1 MPSKEQEPAASA
13 GDIRWMRRA
22 LELAAKGRGR
32 VEPNP
37 PVGAVI
43 VRRGKLIGEGFH
55 ERFGGP
61 HAEIRAMQAAS
72 GACRGATLYVTLEP
86 CTGLHK
92 KTPPCRDAVL
102 KAGFRRVV
110 IGASDPTQESAV
122 ARLEAAGIAVMTGVL
137 EKECRRM
144 IAPFL
149 KLRARG
155 MPYVIAKWAMTADGK
170 IATVTGE
177 SRWISSDAS
186 RDLVHQWRNQADAVL
201 VGIGTVLRDDPMLTC
216 RPFDRERSR
225 TAQGGAAQLSKGR
238 ISEGRN
244 PLRIVLDAEARIP
257 LTSRLVAT
265 AREAPLVIACLACVR
280 EARRRQLAD
289 AGCRVLPLRGA
300 RGRVEAEELLR
311 ALGAERITNLM
322 IEGGAGVLADFFEH
336 RLVDEVRI
344 FIAPKLFGGAA
355 APGPIAGA
363 GIASPADAL
372 KLDSVALDSGRR
384 GHAVDRNDQFPIPNF
399 QSVTGAP
406 PCGNWKLEIRIW
418 KLRPA
423 GLLEEPLEELLELGG
438 ERAADDSLDLVAVE
452 PAAVAGRQA

>member
-1 MPSKEQEPAASA
+1 MRSKEQNQAASA
-13 GDIRWMRRA
+13 GDVRWMRRA
-22 LELAAKGRGR
+22 LELAAQGRGR
-32 VEPNP
+32 AEPNP

-43 VRRGKLIGEGFH
+43 VRRGKLVGEGFH

-61 HAEIRAMQAAS
+61 HAEIRAMDAAA

-86 CTGLHK
+86 CTGLSK
-92 KTPPCRDAVL
+92 KTPPCCDAVL

-110 IGASDPTQESAV
+110 IGAGDPTQQSAV
-122 ARLEAAGIAVMTGVL
+122 PRLEAAGIAVVTGVL
-137 EKECRRM
+137 EKECLRM

-186 RDLVHQWRNQADAVL
+186 RDLVHRWRNQADAVL
-201 VGIGTVLRDDPMLTC
+201 VGIGTVLRDDPLLTC
-216 RPFDRERSR
+216 RPFEF
-225 TAQGGAAQLSKGR
+225 AQGGPEQLSKDR
-238 ISEGRN
+238 VTEARN

-265 AREAPLVIACLACVR
+265 AREAPLLIACLASVPP
-280 EARRRQLAD
+280 ARRRRLTG

-300 RGRVEAEELLR
+300 RGRVDAEQLLR

-322 IEGGAGVLADFFEH
+322 VEGGAGVLADFFDH

-355 APGPIAGA
+355 APGPIGGK
-363 GIASPADAL
+363 GIPSPADAM
-372 KLDSVALDSGRR
+372 
-384 GHAVDRNDQFPIPNF
+384 
-399 QSVTGAP
+399 
-406 PCGNWKLEIRIW
+406 
-418 KLRPA
+418 KLRDAVWTPV
-423 GLLEEPLEELLELGG
+423 GRDMLLSAMTDFQVP
-438 ERAADDSLDLVAVE
+438 SSS
-452 PAAVAGRQA
+452 

>member
-1 MPSKEQEPAASA
+1 MRREEQRPDARAA
-13 GDIRWMRRA
+13 DIRWMRRA
-22 LELAAKGRGR
+22 LELAARGHGR

-61 HAEIRAMQAAS
+61 HAEIRAMTAVA

-86 CTGLHK
+86 CTGLDK
-92 KTPPCRDAVL
+92 KTPPCCDAVL
-102 KAGFRRVV
+102 KARFRRVV
-110 IGASDPTQESAV
+110 IGASDPTQRSAV
-122 ARLEAAGIAVMTGVL
+122 SRLQAAGIAVTTGVL

-149 KLRARG
+149 KLRALG

-177 SRWISSDAS
+177 SRWISSDTS
-186 RDLVHQWRNQADAVL
+186 RDLVQQWRNQADALL
-201 VGIGTVLRDDPMLTC
+201 VGIGTVLRDDPLLTC
-216 RPFDRERSR
+216 RIP
-225 TAQGGAAQLSKGR
+225 
-238 ISEGRN
+238 EGRN
-244 PLRIVLDAEARIP
+244 PLRIVLDAKARIP
-257 LTSRLVAT
+257 LSSRLIVT
-265 AREAPLVIACLACVR
+265 ACEAPLLIACLPGVPQ
-280 EARRRQLAD
+280 ARRRRLID

-300 RGRVEAEELLR
+300 RGRIEAEELLR

-322 IEGGAGVLADFFEH
+322 IEGGASVLADFFGR

-355 APGPIAGA
+355 APGPIAGD

-372 KLDSVALDSGRR
+372 KLQDPVWTQVGADMLLTAMTGF
-384 GHAVDRNDQFPIPNF
+384 QFPI
-399 QSVTGAP
+399 S
-406 PCGNWKLEIRIW
+406 
-418 KLRPA
+418 
-423 GLLEEPLEELLELGG
+423 
-438 ERAADDSLDLVAVE
+438 S
-452 PAAVAGRQA
+452 

>member
-1 MPSKEQEPAASA
+1 MRSKEQTPDGTA

-22 LELAAKGRGR
+22 LELAARGRGR

-43 VRRGKLIGEGFH
+43 VRRGTLIGEGFH
-55 ERFGGP
+55 EKFGGP
-61 HAEIRAMQAAS
+61 HAEIRAMTAAS

-86 CTGLHK
+86 CTGLDK
-92 KTPPCRDAVL
+92 KTPPCCDAVL

-110 IGASDPTQESAV
+110 IGASDPTQRSAV
-122 ARLEAAGIAVMTGVL
+122 PRLQAAGIAVMTGVL

-149 KLRARG
+149 KLRALG
-155 MPYVIAKWAMTADGK
+155 IPYVIAKWAMTADGK

-186 RDLVHQWRNQADAVL
+186 RDLVQQWRNQADALL
-201 VGIGTVLRDDPMLTC
+201 VGIGTVLRDDPLLTC
-216 RPFDRERSR
+216 RIP
-225 TAQGGAAQLSKGR
+225 
-238 ISEGRN
+238 EGHN

-265 AREAPLVIACLACVR
+265 ARAAPLVIACLPLVSP
-280 EARRRQLAD
+280 ARRRRLAD

-300 RGRVEAEELLR
+300 RGRVEPEELLR

-322 IEGGAGVLADFFEH
+322 IEGGASVLADFFEH

-355 APGPIAGA
+355 APGPIAGH

-372 KLDSVALDSGRR
+372 KLQDPVWTQLGADMLLT
-384 GHAVDRNDQFPIPNF
+384 ATTNFQFPIP
-399 QSVTGAP
+399 V
-406 PCGNWKLEIRIW
+406 
-418 KLRPA
+418 
-423 GLLEEPLEELLELGG
+423 
-438 ERAADDSLDLVAVE
+438 
-452 PAAVAGRQA
+452 

>member
-1 MPSKEQEPAASA
+1 MRSKEQRPDESA

-22 LELAAKGRGR
+22 LELAAQGRGR

-61 HAEIRAMQAAS
+61 HAEIRAMES
-72 GACRGATLYVTLEP
+72 VRGDLRGATLYVTLEP
-86 CTGLHK
+86 CTGLAK
-92 KTPPCRDAVL
+92 KTPPCCDAVL

-110 IGASDPTQESAV
+110 IGASDPTQKSAA
-122 ARLEAAGIAVMTGVL
+122 ARLEAAGIALTTGVL
-137 EKECRRM
+137 EEECRRM

-155 MPYVIAKWAMTADGK
+155 MPWVIAKWAMTADGK

-225 TAQGGAAQLSKGR
+225 TPQGGPEPLSKGR
-238 ISEGRN
+238 IKGGRN

-257 LTSRLVAT
+257 LTSKLVAG
-265 AREAPLVIACLACVR
+265 ARGAPLLIACLAFVP

-300 RGRVEAEELLR
+300 RGRVDAQELLR

-322 IEGGAGVLADFFEH
+322 IEGGATVLADFFER
-336 RLVDEVRI
+336 RLVDEVRV

-355 APGPIAGA
+355 APGPIAGN

-372 KLDSVALDSGRR
+372 KLD
-384 GHAVDRNDQFPIPNF
+384 HAAWTPVGEDM
-399 QSVTGAP
+399 
-406 PCGNWKLEIRIW
+406 
-418 KLRPA
+418 
-423 GLLEEPLEELLELGG
+423 LLTAMTKSTA
-438 ERAADDSLDLVAVE
+438 RK
-452 PAAVAGRQA
+452 

>member
-1 MPSKEQEPAASA
+1 MRRTETKPAVTAA
-13 GDIRWMRRA
+13 DLRWMRRA
-22 LELAAKGRGR
+22 LELAALGRGR

-43 VRRGKLIGEGFH
+43 ARRGKLIGEGFH

-61 HAEIRAMQAAS
+61 HAEIRAMDAAS

-86 CTGLHK
+86 CTGLDK
-92 KTPPCRDAVL
+92 KTPPCCDAVL

-110 IGASDPTQESAV
+110 IGASDPTQASAA
-122 ARLEAAGIAVMTGVL
+122 ARLKAAGIAVTAGAL
-137 EKECRRM
+137 EKECRQM

-149 KLRARG
+149 KLRSLG

-186 RDLVHQWRNQADAVL
+186 RKLVHQWRNQADAVL
-201 VGIGTVLRDDPMLTC
+201 VGIGTVLRDDPLLTC
-216 RPFDRERSR
+216 RPFDHEQSR
-225 TAQGGAAQLSKGR
+225 RAQGDPELLSQR
-238 ISEGRN
+238 RVSDLRN

-257 LTSRLVAT
+257 LTSRLIAT
-265 AREAPLVIACLACVR
+265 AREAPLVVACLEFVP
-280 EARRRQLAD
+280 EARRRQLTD

-300 RGRVEAEELLR
+300 RGRVDAEQLLR
-311 ALGAERITNLM
+311 VLGLQRITNLM
-322 IEGGAGVLADFFEH
+322 VEGGAGVLADFFER

-355 APGPIAGA
+355 APGPIAGE

-372 KLDSVALDSGRR
+372 KLDSPVWTPVGEDMLLTGRTNSQWAAGNCQAPSG
-384 GHAVDRNDQFPIPNF
+384 
-399 QSVTGAP
+399 S
-406 PCGNWKLEIRIW
+406 
-418 KLRPA
+418 
-423 GLLEEPLEELLELGG
+423 
-438 ERAADDSLDLVAVE
+438 
-452 PAAVAGRQA
+452 

>member
-1 MPSKEQEPAASA
+1 MRKATDRSAATVA
-13 GDIRWMRRA
+13 DIRWMRRA
-22 LELAAKGRGR
+22 LELAALGRGL

-61 HAEIRAMQAAS
+61 HAEIRAMDAAA
-72 GACRGATLYVTLEP
+72 GVCGGATLYVTLEP
-86 CTGLHK
+86 CTGLDK
-92 KTPPCRDAVL
+92 KTPPCCEAVL

-110 IGASDPTQESAV
+110 IGASDPTQAG
-122 ARLEAAGIAVMTGVL
+122 AADRLKAASIAVTTGVL
-137 EKECRRM
+137 EKECRQM
-144 IAPFL
+144 IAPFV

-155 MPYVIAKWAMTADGK
+155 MPHIIAKWAMTADGK

-186 RDLVHQWRNQADAVL
+186 RKLVHQWRNQVDAVL
-201 VGIGTVLRDDPMLTC
+201 VGIGTVLRDDPLLTC
-216 RPFDRERSR
+216 RPFDHERSR
-225 TAQGGAAQLSKGR
+225 MAQDGPEQSSKN
-238 ISEGRN
+238 SVPAGRN

-265 AREAPLVIACLACVR
+265 AREAPLVIACLEFVP
-280 EARRRQLAD
+280 EARRRQLTD

-300 RGRVEAEELLR
+300 RGRVDAEELLR
-311 ALGAERITNLM
+311 VLGLQRITNLM
-322 IEGGAGVLADFFEH
+322 IEGGAGVLGDFFEH

-355 APGPIAGA
+355 APSPIAGS

-372 KLDSVALDSGRR
+372 QLDQVAW
-384 GHAVDRNDQFPIPNF
+384 
-399 QSVTGAP
+399 T
-406 PCGNWKLEIRIW
+406 
-418 KLRPA
+418 PA
-423 GLLEEPLEELLELGG
+423 GEDMLLQGVLQYRHG
-438 ERAADDSLDLVAVE
+438 AS
-452 PAAVAGRQA
+452 

>member
-1 MPSKEQEPAASA
+1 MRSKEQRPDESA

-22 LELAAKGRGR
+22 LELAAQGRGR

-61 HAEIRAMQAAS
+61 HAEIRAMES
-72 GACRGATLYVTLEP
+72 VRGDLRGATLYVTLEP
-86 CTGLHK
+86 CTGLAK
-92 KTPPCRDAVL
+92 KTPPCCDAVL

-110 IGASDPTQESAV
+110 IGASDPTQKSAA
-122 ARLEAAGIAVMTGVL
+122 ARLEAAGIALTTGVL
-137 EKECRRM
+137 EEECRRM

-155 MPYVIAKWAMTADGK
+155 MPWVIAKWAMTADGK

-216 RPFDRERSR
+216 R
-225 TAQGGAAQLSKGR
+225 

-257 LTSRLVAT
+257 LTSKLVAT
-265 AREAPLVIACLACVR
+265 AREGPLVIACLAFVP
-280 EARRRQLAD
+280 EAHRRQLTD

-300 RGRVEAEELLR
+300 RGRVDAEELLR
-311 ALGAERITNLM
+311 ALGAERVTNLM

-355 APGPIAGA
+355 APGPIAGN

-372 KLDSVALDSGRR
+372 KLD
-384 GHAVDRNDQFPIPNF
+384 HAAWTPVGEDM
-399 QSVTGAP
+399 
-406 PCGNWKLEIRIW
+406 
-418 KLRPA
+418 
-423 GLLEEPLEELLELGG
+423 LLTAMTKSTA
-438 ERAADDSLDLVAVE
+438 RK
-452 PAAVAGRQA
+452 

>member
-1 MPSKEQEPAASA
+1 MRSKEQEPDARA

-22 LELAAKGRGR
+22 LELAAQGRGR

-43 VRRGKLIGEGFH
+43 VRRGKRIGEGFH

-61 HAEIRAMQAAS
+61 HAEIRAMEAAP
-72 GACRGATLYVTLEP
+72 GACKGATLYVTLEP
-86 CTGLHK
+86 CAGLAK
-92 KTPPCRDAVL
+92 KTPPCCDAVL

-122 ARLEAAGIAVMTGVL
+122 VRLKAAGIAVTTGVL
-137 EKECRRM
+137 EEECRRM

-170 IATVTGE
+170 IATVAGE

-201 VGIGTVLRDDPMLTC
+201 VGIGAVLRDDPMLTC
-216 RPFDRERSR
+216 RPFEFH
-225 TAQGGAAQLSKGR
+225 QGGPEPLSKGR
-238 ISEGRN
+238 ISGGRN

-257 LTSRLVAT
+257 LTSKLVAT
-265 AREAPLVIACLACVR
+265 AREAPLLIACLASAP
-280 EARRRQLAD
+280 EARRRHLAD
-289 AGCRVLPLRGA
+289 AGCRVLPLSGA
-300 RGRVEAEELLR
+300 RGRVDAEELLR
-311 ALGAERITNLM
+311 ALGAERVTNLM
-322 IEGGAGVLADFFEH
+322 VEGGAGVFADFFER

-355 APGPIAGA
+355 APGPIAGH

-372 KLDSVALDSGRR
+372 KLDRVVWTPVGEDM
-384 GHAVDRNDQFPIPNF
+384 
-399 QSVTGAP
+399 
-406 PCGNWKLEIRIW
+406 
-418 KLRPA
+418 
-423 GLLEEPLEELLELGG
+423 LLEGVVQCRHGASDPGTVKQ
-438 ERAADDSLDLVAVE
+438 RTTT
-452 PAAVAGRQA
+452 RQ

>member
-1 MPSKEQEPAASA
+1 MRSKEEDLAPSA

-22 LELAAKGRGR
+22 LELAAQGRGR

-43 VRRGKLIGEGFH
+43 VRRGRRIGEGFH

-61 HAEIRAMQAAS
+61 HAEIRAMDAAS
-72 GACRGATLYVTLEP
+72 GACQGATLYVTLEP
-86 CTGLHK
+86 CTGLNK
-92 KTPPCRDAVL
+92 KTPPCCDAVL

-110 IGASDPTQESAV
+110 IGASDPTQVSAA
-122 ARLEAAGIAVMTGVL
+122 ARLKAAGIAVTTGVI
-137 EKECRRM
+137 EKECRQM

-186 RDLVHQWRNQADAVL
+186 RALVHDWRNQADAVL
-201 VGIGTVLRDDPMLTC
+201 VGIGTVLRDDPLLTC
-216 RPFDRERSR
+216 RPFEFP
-225 TAQGGAAQLSKGR
+225 QGGPEQLPKGR
-238 ISEGRN
+238 LADGRN

-265 AREAPLVIACLACVR
+265 AREAPLLVACLDFVP
-280 EARRRQLAD
+280 EARRRQLTD
-289 AGCRVLPLRGA
+289 AGCRILPLHGA
-300 RGRVEAEELLR
+300 RGRVDAEDLLL
-311 ALGAERITNLM
+311 ALGVARVTNLM
-322 IEGGAGVLADFFEH
+322 IEGGAGVLADFFKR

-355 APGPIAGA
+355 APGPIAGD
-363 GIASPADAL
+363 GIASPADAV
-372 KLDSVALDSGRR
+372 KLDNPVWTQ
-384 GHAVDRNDQFPIPNF
+384 VDRDMLL
-399 QSVTGAP
+399 TGT
-406 PCGNWKLEIRIW
+406 I
-418 KLRPA
+418 A
-423 GLLEEPLEELLELGG
+423 G
-438 ERAADDSLDLVAVE
+438 
-452 PAAVAGRQA
+452 